1 MKSRKIVVGCR
12 IAVACVAGLGLSM
25 AASAQALMAAPV
37 FGQANTFR
45 VATGVSALPGN
56 DPSVASDGVS
66 SSDSSSVES
75 ALPDAP
81 STVLRASF
89 VGFEPM
95 AGGGQNNRAIVAP
108 IYTKYIPA
116 GWTAQP
122 ITAGDKVVIG
132 LKDAVSPFSL
142 LGIVLSAGYS
152 HVTNGQ
158 PNYGTNGKAF
168 GKRLGAI
175 ALRDTT
181 EGLFTDSVF
190 SPIFHQDPRYY
201 VKGHGHSFVSRLVYA
216 ATRPIITRTDGGHE
230 TINAS
235 LLAGY
240 ASSAALADAYF
251 PQINRNFK
259 DTASDFGGSI
269 GGAALGDLVSEFY
282 NDFAVAIH
290 LKKAD

>member
-1 MKSRKIVVGCR
+1 MSLQKIFWRGGTAI
-12 IAVACVAGLGLSM
+12 IATGALALSAAGM
-25 AASAQALMAAPV
+25 AEGVSAAPV
-37 FGQANTFR
+37 FSGASEVR
-45 VATGVSALPGN
+45 VSTDYAAAELP
-56 DPSVASDGVS
+56 ASGVS
-66 SSDSSSVES
+66 SSVATSETASA

-81 STVLRASF
+81 STTMLGAP
-89 VGFEPM
+89 VGFESM
-95 AGGGQNNRAIVAP
+95 AAGGQNSPVQVAP
-108 IYTKYIPA
+108 IYTKYIPG
-116 GWTAQP
+116 GWTAQH
-122 ITAGDKVVIG
+122 INAGDKVIIG
-132 LKDAVSPFSL
+132 FRDIVNPFSL
-142 LGIVLSAGYS
+142 AGIVVSAGYS

-181 EGLFTDSVF
+181 EGLFTDTVF
-190 SPIFHQDPRYY
+190 APIFHQDPRYY
-201 VKGHGHSFVSRLVYA
+201 VKGQGHSFVSRLVYA
-216 ATRPIITRTDGGHE
+216 ATRPLITRTDGGRE

-269 GGAALGDLVSEFY
+269 GGAALGDLVAEFY
-282 NDFAVAIH
+282 DDFAVAIH
-290 LKKAD
+290 IKKAQ